1 MARWGTQVRPI
12 KRRGCGDDRNLGIRI
27 IAPGGIQLSENAQ
40 IGRLRKPEAE
50 TPDRRRAAELEILL
64 ETVRDLASTLSSH
77 DVIERLIERTLLHLN
92 CEIVSVL
99 LIEPGGHMRITNA
112 RGLPPEVVA
121 DTRIA
126 PGEGIAG
133 YVVKTRKALL
143 IANVEEDERFR
154 RRNHERYNT
163 RSCVVAPLIHEN
175 RVRGVINVSNR
186 QDAGDF
192 DEFDV
197 RLLEALAAHAAI
209 ALVNA
214 RRFEEL
220 ESRAQRDALTNL
232 PNHGF
237 FWSNLEK
244 ELERAQRHSREVS
257 VILTNLD
264 HFKKYN
270 DQYGHAQG
278 DSALIGVARV
288 IERTCRSHDLPA
300 RYGGEEFA
308 IILPETPIEGAVV
321 LAEKVRQ
328 VVESLDDCGLTLSA
342 GVASMMGETMT
353 GSDLIEIAQSEVCR
367 PRRWAETASAP
378 LLRRVIGGPLRS
390 TSATFGLGPAR
401 RTCGSPRGGL
411 SASKARLP
419 ARRACGS
426 PRGGLSASKARLPAR
441 RACGSPQV
449 GSRSEKSGLRF
460 SKNARIASTFS
471 GVPTRSRKASSSR
484 TRAE

>member
-1 MARWGTQVRPI
+1 MSKNARIGQLGQPETELVDG
-12 KRRGCGDDRNLGIRI
+12 RR
-27 IAPGGIQLSENAQ
+27 
-40 IGRLRKPEAE
+40 EAE
-50 TPDRRRAAELEILL
+50 LAILL

-77 DVIERLIERTLLHLN
+77 DVVERLIERTLVHLN

-99 LIEPGGHMRITNA
+99 LIEAGGHMRITNA
-112 RGLPPEVVA
+112 RGLPPEVVSE
-121 DTRIA
+121 TRIA

-143 IANVEEDERFR
+143 IPNVEEDVRFR
-154 RRNHERYNT
+154 RPNHERYNT

-186 QDAGDF
+186 HDARVF

-237 FWSNLEK
+237 FWSNLDK
-244 ELERAQRHSREVS
+244 EVQRAQRHSREVS
-257 VILTNLD
+257 VVMTNLD
-264 HFKKYN
+264 HFKRYN

-278 DSALIGVARV
+278 DSALIAVARA
-288 IERTCRSHDLPA
+288 IERICRSHDLPA

-342 GVASMMGETMT
+342 GVASMMDANTT
-353 GSDLIEIAQSEVCR
+353 GSDLVEIAQSEVCR
-367 PRRWAETASAP
+367 AKSMGRNRVCAAS
-378 LLRRVIGGPLRS
+378 
-390 TSATFGLGPAR
+390 
-401 RTCGSPRGGL
+401 
-411 SASKARLP
+411 
-419 ARRACGS
+419 
-426 PRGGLSASKARLPAR
+426 
-441 RACGSPQV
+441 
-449 GSRSEKSGLRF
+449 
-460 SKNARIASTFS
+460 
-471 GVPTRSRKASSSR
+471 
-484 TRAE
+484 